1 MLQYVFGVI
10 FFIWNGSFKSL
21 QTIKI
26 IHDFIEYYSH
36 ICYLTARL
44 YKRIESIIFPLHEL
58 YIRSSFLLTSSK
70 YSIEIFLSSG
80 LIIKVHYNL
89 RFIFIYDA
97 KALTRCPFFQI
108 FRSMT
113 DFKKIGIYHN
123 PDLGKSVLEGISNS
137 LKNHQMEPVILNPST
152 EVQENIDLILTVGG
166 DGTVLAGLI
175 HLPNCPV
182 LAVNYGTV
190 GFLTTGNPED
200 LDKILER
207 IQQGRFVISER
218 SILECLHPQGTAY
231 AVNELVIKGATR
243 LVNMAL
249 TINGHPIRK
258 IRGDGFIVGTATG
271 STGYLLAA
279 GSPIVMPELR
289 CMILS
294 GLNEYDF
301 RARHLVITHDSRVE
315 LEILTNTREKEI
327 HLAADGQSQGPLVP
341 GDKVLIRESERRAK
355 LIFMEPDY
363 FFQNLSSRLSWFQ
376 RTGGA

>member
-1 MLQYVFGVI
+1 M
-10 FFIWNGSFKSL
+10 
-21 QTIKI
+21 
-26 IHDFIEYYSH
+26 
-36 ICYLTARL
+36 
-44 YKRIESIIFPLHEL
+44 
-58 YIRSSFLLTSSK
+58 
-70 YSIEIFLSSG
+70 
-80 LIIKVHYNL
+80 
-89 RFIFIYDA
+89 
-97 KALTRCPFFQI
+97 
-108 FRSMT
+108 
-113 DFKKIGIYHN
+113 
-123 PDLGKSVLEGISNS
+123 
-137 LKNHQMEPVILNPST
+137 
-152 EVQENIDLILTVGG
+152 
-166 DGTVLAGLI
+166 
-175 HLPNCPV
+175 
-182 LAVNYGTV
+182 
-190 GFLTTGNPED
+190 
-200 LDKILER
+200 
-207 IQQGRFVISER
+207 
-218 SILECLHPQGTAY
+218 
-231 AVNELVIKGATR
+231 VIKGATR

-301 RARHLVITHDSRVE
+301 RARHLVITNDSRVE

-327 HLAADGQSQGPLVP
+327 HLAADGQNQGPLVP

>member
-1 MLQYVFGVI
+1 
-10 FFIWNGSFKSL
+10 
-21 QTIKI
+21 
-26 IHDFIEYYSH
+26 
-36 ICYLTARL
+36 
-44 YKRIESIIFPLHEL
+44 
-58 YIRSSFLLTSSK
+58 
-70 YSIEIFLSSG
+70 
-80 LIIKVHYNL
+80 
-89 RFIFIYDA
+89 
-97 KALTRCPFFQI
+97 
-108 FRSMT
+108 MT

-175 HLPNCPV
+175 HLPNC
-182 LAVNYGTV
+182 
-190 GFLTTGNPED
+190 
-200 LDKILER
+200 
-207 IQQGRFVISER
+207 RFVISER

-327 HLAADGQSQGPLVP
+327 HLAADGQNQGPLVP

>member
-1 MLQYVFGVI
+1 
-10 FFIWNGSFKSL
+10 
-21 QTIKI
+21 
-26 IHDFIEYYSH
+26 
-36 ICYLTARL
+36 
-44 YKRIESIIFPLHEL
+44 
-58 YIRSSFLLTSSK
+58 
-70 YSIEIFLSSG
+70 
-80 LIIKVHYNL
+80 
-89 RFIFIYDA
+89 
-97 KALTRCPFFQI
+97 
-108 FRSMT
+108 MT
-113 DFKKIGIYHN
+113 DFKKIGIYHI
-123 PDLGKSVLEGISNS
+123 PDLGKSVLKGISNS
-137 LKNHQMEPVILNPST
+137 LKNHQMEPVILKPSS

-231 AVNELVIKGATR
+231 AVNEVVIKGATR

-327 HLAADGQSQGPLVP
+327 HLAADGQNQGPLVP

>member
-1 MLQYVFGVI
+1 
-10 FFIWNGSFKSL
+10 
-21 QTIKI
+21 
-26 IHDFIEYYSH
+26 
-36 ICYLTARL
+36 
-44 YKRIESIIFPLHEL
+44 
-58 YIRSSFLLTSSK
+58 
-70 YSIEIFLSSG
+70 
-80 LIIKVHYNL
+80 
-89 RFIFIYDA
+89 
-97 KALTRCPFFQI
+97 
-108 FRSMT
+108 MT

-123 PDLGKSVLEGISNS
+123 PDLEKSVLEGISNS

-175 HLPNCPV
+175 HLPNC
-182 LAVNYGTV
+182 
-190 GFLTTGNPED
+190 
-200 LDKILER
+200 
-207 IQQGRFVISER
+207 RFVISER

-327 HLAADGQSQGPLVP
+327 HLAADGQNQGPLVP
-341 GDKVLIRESERRAK
+341 GDKVLIRESERRAN

>member
-1 MLQYVFGVI
+1 
-10 FFIWNGSFKSL
+10 
-21 QTIKI
+21 
-26 IHDFIEYYSH
+26 
-36 ICYLTARL
+36 
-44 YKRIESIIFPLHEL
+44 
-58 YIRSSFLLTSSK
+58 
-70 YSIEIFLSSG
+70 
-80 LIIKVHYNL
+80 
-89 RFIFIYDA
+89 
-97 KALTRCPFFQI
+97 
-108 FRSMT
+108 MT

-363 FFQNLSSRLSWFQ
+363 FFPKSFFPSLMVPKNRRCLKHDAPTSDMALSGCSHFFPGTSRNSVADHFQ
-376 RTGGA
+376 